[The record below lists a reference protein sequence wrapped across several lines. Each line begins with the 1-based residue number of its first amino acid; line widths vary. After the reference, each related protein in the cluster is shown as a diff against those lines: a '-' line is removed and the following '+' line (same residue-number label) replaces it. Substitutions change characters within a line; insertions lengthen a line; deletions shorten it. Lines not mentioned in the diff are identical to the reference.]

1 MKWML
6 RAVCIVL
13 LVVLSSAAVW
23 AQEEDTYS
31 DPAGNFTAPIPT
43 NWTAETLEDGFALF
57 RAPEDS
63 ILIYVT
69 VVEGDDLEA
78 AITEYWSQIFPDV
91 AYAPLQTQ
99 TPPNPPDI
107 EEIRVDTQLNDD
119 QSVVYQ
125 AVVQRDDEMIHLLF
139 VQAEIVAAQERS
151 AQINTLL
158 TGMTF
163 VGLDTVD
170 LSTAEPLP
178 IDEAMLDTFSAYI
191 EGLLAELE
199 VPGVAVAVVDN
210 GEIVFEQGFGVRELG
225 TDDPVT
231 PETLMMIGSTTKSM
245 TTMMMGT
252 LVDEGLMEWDTP
264 AVEVLPTFAVSD
276 PAITEQ
282 ITMRNLVC
290 ACTGVP
296 RRDLEFIFNASE
308 LTAEDMVESLRSFR
322 FFTEFGETFQYSNQM
337 VAAGGYLATVAGGG
351 TYGDLYPAYL
361 DLMQT
366 RIFDP
371 MGMGSTT
378 FDFEAVAA
386 SADYALPHGATLEGV
401 YEPLPLTL
409 EQTLVPVAP
418 AGLAWSNA
426 QDMAQYLIT
435 LLNRGAAADGTRVVS
450 EANLLETWE
459 PQVDVSATSAY
470 GLGWFVDAYKGVPVI
485 HHGGN
490 TLGFTTDL
498 AFLPDHGIGI
508 VVMSNGQLANLLT
521 EGIRARL
528 LELLY
533 EQPMEYDA
541 TIDFAME
548 QGETAFAELQDSFTE
563 LDAEAVEPY
572 LGTLTNEA
580 LGEATLTLEDGV
592 LMFDV
597 GEFRV
602 ALQPTTNDEGEVRYT
617 MAAPPLTGVPLE
629 LALEGDMA
637 TLILDIGTDVYTFT
651 WESA

>member
-1 MKWML
+1 
-6 RAVCIVL
+6 
-13 LVVLSSAAVW
+13 
-23 AQEEDTYS
+23 
-31 DPAGNFTAPIPT
+31 
-43 NWTAETLEDGFALF
+43 
-57 RAPEDS
+57 
-63 ILIYVT
+63 
-69 VVEGDDLEA
+69 
-78 AITEYWSQIFPDV
+78 
-91 AYAPLQTQ
+91 
-99 TPPNPPDI
+99 
-107 EEIRVDTQLNDD
+107 
-119 QSVVYQ
+119 
-125 AVVQRDDEMIHLLF
+125 
-139 VQAEIVAAQERS
+139 
-151 AQINTLL
+151 
-158 TGMTF
+158 
-163 VGLDTVD
+163 
-170 LSTAEPLP
+170 
-178 IDEAMLDTFSAYI
+178 
-191 EGLLAELE
+191 
-199 VPGVAVAVVDN
+199 
-210 GEIVFEQGFGVRELG
+210 
-225 TDDPVT
+225 
-231 PETLMMIGSTTKSM
+231 M

-508 VVMSNGQLANLLT
+508 VVMSNGQLANILT